1 MSTITIIGT
10 GWLGLP
16 LAQTLSTKAHNV
28 YASRTTLSGVDEL
41 TDKRLHA
48 FRCDLT
54 QRDHSLSQHLIQQH
68 SDIVIGCF
76 PPGLRKGKGQD
87 YPMQWQYLV
96 EQAKLANVKKII
108 MVSSTSVYPNVAKE
122 MLEQDASLLLA
133 QQNEAFSDGAR
144 IMLQAEQYVID
155 SDLNYVIV
163 RCSGL
168 IGPNRHPSRF
178 AARLPQVSRLAPA
191 NMLHLED
198 AVGVVTFAAEKLSN
212 QIVNATTPQTVSKAE
227 FYQAALN
234 AAQLNSPLPPI
245 VDIADKRIMSK
256 KIEQLGYHFHYG
268 NTLEALAIHE

>member
-1 MSTITIIGT
+1 
-10 GWLGLP
+10 
-16 LAQTLSTKAHNV
+16 
-28 YASRTTLSGVDEL
+28 
-41 TDKRLHA
+41 
-48 FRCDLT
+48 
-54 QRDHSLSQHLIQQH
+54 
-68 SDIVIGCF
+68 
-76 PPGLRKGKGQD
+76 
-87 YPMQWQYLV
+87 
-96 EQAKLANVKKII
+96 

-245 VDIADKRIMSK
+245 VDIADKRIMSN
-256 KIEQLGYHFHYG
+256 KIEQLGYQFHYG